1 MKVKEKKVDENGVA
15 THEKLLTEN
24 SFRRIVG
31 KVPRGLRSSKPP
43 RCSEPGTM
51 IRFRN

>member
-1 MKVKEKKVDENGVA
+1 MIDKEKKVDENGVA
-15 THEKLLTEN
+15 TYENLLTEN

-43 RCSEPGTM
+43 KRSEPVAV